1 MIWIVRPISWLFKN
15 IEIEILKHKAHCIN
29 NKCTATPRLISKAKP
44 LTCWIPNERC
54 LGGEKVASLEEERCC
69 WSSSVHE
76 IIQTFFPSKGT
87 VLSDSNLSGCPWHC
101 EGWGTALRTCA
112 IHMRIVWPRTWN
124 RLWWRKIIPKQGTH
138 KLFGPRLFKTKT
150 NTATQVQ

>member
-1 MIWIVRPISWLFKN
+1 MDCHANIMIIQECRNWETETQGTLHQQQMYSDPT
-15 IEIEILKHKAHCIN
+15 C
-29 NKCTATPRLISKAKP
+29 LISKAKP
-44 LTCWIPNERC
+44 LTCWMPNERC